1 MDIVVLFRVLLRKK
15 WYLILIPVV
24 AAIATFFF
32 TAGMKDVYKSTAK
45 LSTGFTAEDE
55 IKVSDDQRFN
65 LRDAEVK
72 FNNLLQNITSEQVL
86 SMLSYRLILHDLT
99 DPTPFKPLREGEE
112 GRLSFTPE
120 EKQRAIEIFK
130 AKYDSI
136 ALLSTY
142 DATERKLLNLLAQQN
157 YAHWQMKD
165 RIEVK
170 YVKNTDFVT
179 ITHVTPNPLLSAFV
193 VNALGE
199 EYIRYDNSLRSGRTD
214 RSVAFFE
221 NLVAEKKKA
230 LDEKTMQLNQY
241 KLSNGVIDYETES
254 ATKMAQI
261 TEYELRKEQILS
273 DIQRVRLSLASVN
286 KKLSEFGKGTNN
298 PDQDRATINGNIV
311 RIQDKISELNAK
323 ANDEFARTGT
333 NNEQLQTTIRDL
345 RFQLEVE
352 KQKLSQLGGGGTIKT
367 SRQDLLDQQEQY
379 ELELEIAQANLQN
392 VNNMIGTLRGSVT
405 GSASKEAALTSFES
419 EVKKANEEYLQALDK
434 YNTEKSKSMIQSS
447 SVRINTKGQPNGY
460 PEFSIRYVLVAL
472 SAVVAFA
479 ITLVTI
485 VFMEYI
491 DVRIKNPQQFRKMIR
506 GIPLAGSVNAIDTKN
521 LNLTELF
528 ANSNKNQEMEVFK
541 HFLRK
546 LRFEIEASKG
556 KVLLVTSTKPGE
568 GKTFIILCVAYLL
581 SLIQKHVLIID
592 TNFKNNSLTHI
603 LLRKNQNVRK
613 LEQGIFIKG
622 YIGQSEKHDMSEE
635 DFASS
640 IIYPTGHRGIS
651 IIGNNGGNESPSE
664 IFAGRD
670 FGEMI
675 RKLSETYDYIIMEG
689 AALNNYSDTK
699 ELIDYTDKV
708 ISVFSA
714 ESVIKQLDRESIDYM
729 KGLNGKFMGAV
740 LNKVNTKELAI

>member
-1 MDIVVLFRVLLRKK
+1 
-15 WYLILIPVV
+15 
-24 AAIATFFF
+24 
-32 TAGMKDVYKSTAK
+32 
-45 LSTGFTAEDE
+45 
-55 IKVSDDQRFN
+55 
-65 LRDAEVK
+65 
-72 FNNLLQNITSEQVL
+72 
-86 SMLSYRLILHDLT
+86 
-99 DPTPFKPLREGEE
+99 
-112 GRLSFTPE
+112 
-120 EKQRAIEIFK
+120 
-130 AKYDSI
+130 
-136 ALLSTY
+136 
-142 DATERKLLNLLAQQN
+142 
-157 YAHWQMKD
+157 
-165 RIEVK
+165 
-170 YVKNTDFVT
+170 
-179 ITHVTPNPLLSAFV
+179 
-193 VNALGE
+193 VNALAE

-214 RSVAFFE
+214 RSVKFFE

-230 LDEKTMQLNQY
+230 LDEKTQLLNQY
-241 KLSNGVIDYETES
+241 KVSNGVIDYETES
-254 ATKMAQI
+254 TTKMAQI

-273 DIQRVRLSLASVN
+273 DIQRIRLSLASVN
-286 KKLSEFGKGTNN
+286 KKLGEFGKGTNN

-311 RIQDKISELNAK
+311 RIQEKITQL
-323 ANDEFARTGT
+323 NDEYTRTGS
-333 NNEQLQTTIRDL
+333 NNEQLQSTIRDL

-352 KQKLSQLGGGGTIKT
+352 KQKLQQLGVSTIKT

-379 ELELEIAQANLQN
+379 TLELQIAEANLSN
-392 VNNMIGTLRGSVT
+392 VNGMIGALRGRVT
-405 GSASKEAALTSFES
+405 GSASKEAALTSLES
-419 EVKKANEEYLQALDK
+419 EVSKSNEEYLQALDR

-447 SVRINTKGQPNGY
+447 SVRIDTKGQPNGY
-460 PEFSIRYVLVAL
+460 PEFSVRYLLVGL
-472 SAVVAFA
+472 SAIVAFA

-485 VFMEYI
+485 IFMEYI
-491 DVRIKNPQQFRKMIR
+491 DVRIKNPQQFRKMVR
-506 GIPLAGSVNAIDTKN
+506 IPLAGSVNSIDTKN

-699 ELIDYTDKV
+699 ELIDYADKV
-708 ISVFSA
+708 LSVFSA
-714 ESVIKQLDRESIDYM
+714 ESVIKQLDRESIDYL
-729 KGLNGKFMGAV
+729 KELNGKFMGAV
-740 LNKVNTKELAI
+740 LNKINTKELAI

>member
-15 WYLILIPVV
+15 WYLILIPIV
-24 AAIATFFF
+24 AAVATYIF
-32 TAGMKDVYKSTAK
+32 TAGMKPVYKSTAK
-45 LSTGFTAEDE
+45 ISTGFTTDDE
-55 IKVSDDQRFN
+55 IKVTDERFN
-65 LRDAEVK
+65 LRDAGVK
-72 FNNLLQNITSEQVL
+72 FNNLLQTMTSETVL
-86 SMLSYRLILHDLT
+86 SLLSYRLLLHDLESER
-99 DPTPFKPLREGEE
+99 PFRSVRSNKPDAVTL
-112 GRLSFTPE
+112 TPE
-120 EKQRAIEIFK
+120 ERTKAIQLVK
-130 AKYDSI
+130 ARYDSLTQLSSLDPFENKI
-136 ALLSTY
+136 QALLS
-142 DATERKLLNLLAQQN
+142 QMN
-157 YAHWQMKD
+157 YAHWVMKEKV
-165 RIEVK
+165 EVK
-170 YVKNTDFVT
+170 YIRDTDFVT
-179 ITHVTPNPLLSAFV
+179 ITHASEKAELSAFV

-199 EYIRYDNSLRSGRTD
+199 EYIRYDNSMRIGKTD
-214 RSVAFFE
+214 RSVSFFQ
-221 NLVAEKKKA
+221 NLVAEKKKV
-230 LDEKTMQLNQY
+230 LDDKTKLLNDY
-241 KLSNGVIDYETES
+241 KTANGVIDYETES
-254 ATKMAQI
+254 TTKMAQI

-273 DIQRVRLSLASVN
+273 DIQRIRLSLASVN
-286 KKLSEFGKGTNN
+286 KKLAEFAKGNN
-298 PDQDRATINGNIV
+298 PDMDRSTINGNIV
-311 RIQDKISELNAK
+311 RIQEKITQLN
-323 ANDEFARTGT
+323 EEYTRTGS
-333 NNEQLQTTIRDL
+333 NNTQLQSTIRDL

-352 KQKLSQLGGGGTIKT
+352 KNKLQMLGASTVKA

-379 ELELEIAQANLQN
+379 TLELQIAEANLSN
-392 VNNMIGTLRGSVT
+392 VNGMIGALRGSVT
-405 GSASKEAALTSFES
+405 GSASKEAALTSLQS
-419 EVKKANEEYLQALDK
+419 EVTKANEEYLQALDR
-434 YNTEKSKSMIQSS
+434 YNTEQSKSMIQSS
-447 SVRINTKGQPNGY
+447 SVRIIQPGQPNGA
-460 PEFSIRYVLVAL
+460 PEFSTRYLLVAL
-472 SAVVAFA
+472 SMIVAFVM
-479 ITLVTI
+479 TVFVI

-491 DVRIKNPQQFRKMIR
+491 DVRIKNPQQFRKMVR
-506 GIPLAGSVNAIDTKN
+506 IPLAGSVNGIDTKN

-699 ELIDYTDKV
+699 ELVDYSDKV
-708 ISVFSA
+708 LAIFSA
-714 ESVIKQLDRESIDYM
+714 ESVIKQLDRESIDYL
-729 KGLNGKFMGAV
+729 KELNGKFMGAV
-740 LNKVNTKELAI
+740 LNKINTKELAI